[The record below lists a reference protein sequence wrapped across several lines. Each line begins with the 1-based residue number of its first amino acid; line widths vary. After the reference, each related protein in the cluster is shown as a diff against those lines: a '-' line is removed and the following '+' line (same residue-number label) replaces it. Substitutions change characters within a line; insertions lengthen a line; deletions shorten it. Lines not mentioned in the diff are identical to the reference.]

1 MKKNSPGT
9 LSPTVLQDEMASHTA
24 LRRLCAG
31 SLVNQ
36 ANNEAAS
43 VENELKHG
51 GGHSEAR

>member
-1 MKKNSPGT
+1 MNGGMKENSPGT
-9 LSPTVLQDEMASHTA
+9 LVQGEVTSHTA
-24 LRRLCAG
+24 LCRLCAG
-31 SLVNQ
+31 SLVNR